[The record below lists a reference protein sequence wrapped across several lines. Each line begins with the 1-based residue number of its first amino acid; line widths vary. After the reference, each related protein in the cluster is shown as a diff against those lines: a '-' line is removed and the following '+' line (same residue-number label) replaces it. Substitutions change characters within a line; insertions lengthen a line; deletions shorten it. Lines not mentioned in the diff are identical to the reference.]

1 MNYFSFSSTYHLCN
15 KVFKGKKT
23 FCAMTITKCALD
35 NEENWVVKF
44 NTNTDYKTKILRR
57 VVCPLVHLNIV
68 AKNKRFT
75 VTKYAGMMLLWKCN
89 PEKKLNIPGQW
100 IAYKNIKKH
109 RNLCKITDNGCTK
122 EWAHFKHGT
131 KERSS
136 TSKSDVFLRND
147 INNKTITISIKSGH
161 GRITSADKYETNAI
175 FSLVYANGNFKDDE
189 YHFLNLINSIKEST
203 KHTSSRTF
211 TAIKELSN
219 YNDDTRKDI
228 DWRDKENKIRCE
240 CNNAWANMSTPFR
253 HAIILECLSGRL
265 KFGKGSICGAS
276 YLMELSDSKG
286 QEIKNIIYLSHNN
299 QARFNYIESIN
310 KSLKQPFNFKSA
322 SSKTGRGI
330 WMRFC

>member
-1 MNYFSFSSTYHLCN
+1 MKYFSFQIFIIFCN

-23 FCAMTITKCALD
+23 FCAMTFTKCALD
-35 NEENWVVKF
+35 NEENWVVEF
-44 NTNTDYKTKILRR
+44 NSNTDYKTKILRR

-75 VTKYAGMMLLWKCN
+75 VTKYAGMMLIWKCN
-89 PEKKLNIPGQW
+89 PEKNLIYQGSGLHTKISKSIETYAKLPIMG
-100 IAYKNIKKH
+100 
-109 RNLCKITDNGCTK
+109 TK

-136 TSKSDVFLRND
+136 TSKSDVFLRNE

-211 TAIKELSN
+211 TA
-219 YNDDTRKDI
+219 Y
-228 DWRDKENKIRCE
+228 
-240 CNNAWANMSTPFR
+240 
-253 HAIILECLSGRL
+253 
-265 KFGKGSICGAS
+265 
-276 YLMELSDSKG
+276 
-286 QEIKNIIYLSHNN
+286 
-299 QARFNYIESIN
+299 
-310 KSLKQPFNFKSA
+310 
-322 SSKTGRGI
+322 
-330 WMRFC
+330 